1 MKPNGHQSVLE
12 PVIEKVAAKAHRAVD
27 RAQKAAGNAA
37 GRAERAVGPA
47 TDLVSQSCDY
57 VSANPL
63 KSLGV
68 AVVVGMLV
76 GRILL

>member
-1 MKPNGHQSVLE
+1 MKANGHQSALE
-12 PVIEKVAAKAHRAVD
+12 PVIQKVAARAHQAVDTAHRA
-27 RAQKAAGNAA
+27 AGKAA

-63 KSLGV
+63 KSVGV
-68 AVVVGMLV
+68 AVVVGLLV